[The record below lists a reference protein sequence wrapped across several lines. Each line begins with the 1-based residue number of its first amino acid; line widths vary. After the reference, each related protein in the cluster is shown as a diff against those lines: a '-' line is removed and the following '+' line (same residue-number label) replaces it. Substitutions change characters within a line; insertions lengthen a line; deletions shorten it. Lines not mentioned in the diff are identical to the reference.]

1 MTTGSDL
8 KERIQVQCLLH
19 YPEADAFAWEVS
31 RNIWAAAEQDARSN
45 LFSSA
50 GTGAR
55 GVTFTLRRN
64 PELTIVNSFLW
75 RGRFCLTLH
84 NAFRWRGQFCFLTAI
99 EDGEPGFQ
107 VVKAALREPLVC
119 VQDADMEPVGC
130 TFPGILTEKY
140 AGHQQLEPHAEV
152 TGDFVLVTPKMI
164 TLAPGS
170 WVTVGGAYYLGR
182 VPHELEPCRNEYEIR
197 RKEDC

>member
-55 GVTFTLRRN
+55 GVTFTVRR
-64 PELTIVNSFLW
+64 S
-75 RGRFCLTLH
+75 RALTLH

-170 WVTVGGAYYLGR
+170 WVTVGGAYYLVR
-182 VPHELEPCRNEYEIR
+182 VPHELEPFRNEYEIR